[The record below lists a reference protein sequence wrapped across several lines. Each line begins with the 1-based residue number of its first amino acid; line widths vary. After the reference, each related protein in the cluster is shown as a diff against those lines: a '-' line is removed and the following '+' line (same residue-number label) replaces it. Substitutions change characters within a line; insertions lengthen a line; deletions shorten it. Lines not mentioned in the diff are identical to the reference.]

1 MTIFASACLICSFAL
16 PDANRGCA
24 FESTKYNMAF
34 FYIVIITETV
44 VRMVAQ
50 FLLITNED

>member
-44 VRMVAQ
+44 ARMVMQ
-50 FLLITNED
+50 FFLITNED